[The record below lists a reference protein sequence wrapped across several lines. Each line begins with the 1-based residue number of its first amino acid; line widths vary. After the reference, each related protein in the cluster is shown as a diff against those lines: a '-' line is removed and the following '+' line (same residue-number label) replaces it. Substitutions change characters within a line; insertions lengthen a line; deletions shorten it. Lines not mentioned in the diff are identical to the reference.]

1 MAPTLRDHTSAAR
14 LPVFALF
21 ITYASGYVHVE
32 TFPTAFDRALHVRP
46 STRDTSSSSSSVKD

>member
-32 TFPTAFDRALHVRP
+32 TFQTRFDRALAVLRLASEPVRL
-46 STRDTSSSSSSVKD
+46 RLADY